1 LQIKGYRRND
11 QRRRVLLLGATFS
24 TLFLALST
32 VSFCSQLALDVE
44 IYVDGD
50 DTSIDFAG
58 NLACILM
65 VLLADGLLVSDR
77 GRTARPQVTVIQLW
91 RVFIVWNKT
100 YLILV
105 LPTLLYTGVAG
116 TACTPYQDTP
126 LTP

>member
-1 LQIKGYRRND
+1 
-11 QRRRVLLLGATFS
+11 VLGATFS

-32 VSFCSQLALDVE
+32 VSFCSQLVLDVE

-77 GRTARPQVTVIQLW
+77 GRTARPRVTVFPAL
-91 RVFIVWNKT
+91 
-100 YLILV
+100 
-105 LPTLLYTGVAG
+105 
-116 TACTPYQDTP
+116 AC
-126 LTP
+126 LHRLE